1 MNDLSA
7 IRELAQNAELET
19 ALETLRAWAS
29 THARAELIFCD
40 QQLANIQI
48 TQKPYLAGRITF
60 DDHKRN
66 MANVTHALLEKLDEL
81 EGQNQAQENGTNPGA
96 PFHALSCDRVDQTDA
111 FEQYRKQFATHK
123 IQFYYLYGAE
133 PQAHK
138 SLFTRLALELEA
150 RNKRTV
156 LQIDLN
162 IKESRDPQIYK
173 EKFVRDLYSKLGV
186 NPDLHENL
194 LNSDLQ
200 FLIEKSPKIKALG
213 AQDAMFIL
221 AHVSHWTWDK
231 DLTPAAARWFILD
244 FCKCVL
250 PAEAPAVLFFFSF
263 DYNESDNPSVKTQV
277 VGAVTKSDF
286 VQALPEL
293 GMVLRRHV
301 GAWLAE
307 HPQFVPTSQE
317 RNLIL
322 NNQFAAPEYV
332 METVEEVLNQIIDNS
347 KNRLTR

>member
-48 TQKPYLAGRITF
+48 TEKPYLAGRILF

-66 MANVTHALLEKLDEL
+66 MANVTHALLEKLDDL
-81 EGQNQAQENGTNPGA
+81 ENQNQPPTNTPNPGA
-96 PFHALSCDRVDQTDA
+96 PFHAFSCDRVEQTDA
-111 FEQYRKQFATHK
+111 FEQHRKQLATHR
-123 IQFYYLYGAE
+123 IQFYYVYGGE
-133 PQAHK
+133 LQAHK
-138 SLFTRLALELEA
+138 SLFTRLALESEA
-150 RNKRTV
+150 RSNRKA
-156 LQIDLN
+156 LQIHLN
-162 IKESRDPQIYK
+162 IKESRDPHIYK
-173 EKFVRDLYSKLGV
+173 EKFVRDLYSALGV

-194 LNSDLQ
+194 LDSDLQ
-200 FLIEKSPKIKALG
+200 FLIEKSPKTKALG
-213 AQDAMFIL
+213 AQDAVFIL

-250 PAEAPAVLFFFSF
+250 PADAPSVLFFFSF
-263 DYNESDNPSVKTQV
+263 DYDETYDASVKTQV
-277 VGAVTKSDF
+277 VEAVTKSDF

-307 HPQFVPTSQE
+307 HPQFVPTAQE

-322 NNQFAAPEYV
+322 NNHFAGPEYV

>member
-1 MNDLSA
+1 MVDLSY
-7 IRELAQNAELET
+7 IRDTLNTKDLET
-19 ALETLRAWAS
+19 ALEKLREWA
-29 THARAELIFCD
+29 TEHAPQEVIFCD
-40 QQLANIQI
+40 QQLFNFKTTKDPYSRGII
-48 TQKPYLAGRITF
+48 TYEVHQMSTAKINF
-60 DDHKRN
+60 
-66 MANVTHALLEKLDEL
+66 ALLEKLIEL
-81 EGQNQAQENGTNPGA
+81 EGQNQAKVNDLNPGA

-111 FEQYRKQFATHK
+111 FEQYRKQLAK
-123 IQFYYLYGAE
+123 ERIQFYYLYGAE

-186 NPDLHENL
+186 EPNLHENL
-194 LNSDLQ
+194 LDSNLQ

-213 AQDAMFIL
+213 AQDAVFIL
-221 AHVSHWTWDK
+221 AHVSHWTWDQ

-250 PAEAPAVLFFFSF
+250 PADAPSVLFFFSF
-263 DYNESDNPSVKTQV
+263 DYDETYDASVKTQV
-277 VGAVTKSDF
+277 VEAVTKSDF

-317 RNLIL
+317 RNEIL

>member
-48 TQKPYLAGRITF
+48 TQKPYLAGRIPF

-81 EGQNQAQENGTNPGA
+81 EGQNQPQTNTPNPGA
-96 PFHALSCDRVDQTDA
+96 PFHALSCDRVEQTDA
-111 FEQYRKQFATHK
+111 FEQHRKQLVTHK

-138 SLFTRLALELEA
+138 SLFARLALELEA

-173 EKFVRDLYSKLGV
+173 EKFVRDLYSKLGID
-186 NPDLHENL
+186 PDHHENL
-194 LNSDLQ
+194 LDSNLQ
-200 FLIEKSPKIKALG
+200 FLVEKSPKIKDLG
-213 AQDAMFIL
+213 AQDAVFIL

-250 PAEAPAVLFFFSF
+250 PADAPSVLFFFSF
-263 DYNESDNPSVKTQV
+263 DYDETYDASVKTQV
-277 VGAVTKSDF
+277 VEAVTKSDF

-307 HPQFVPTSQE
+307 HPQFVPTAQE

-322 NNQFAAPEYV
+322 NNHFAGPEYV

>member
-1 MNDLSA
+1 LNELQT
-7 IRELAQNAELET
+7 IRELVQNDELEK
-19 ALETLRAWAS
+19 ALETLQKWVT
-29 THARAELIFCD
+29 THAPTEINFCPF
-40 QQLANIQI
+40 QLQRIQN
-48 TQKPYLAGRITF
+48 TKKTYLAGLIPYDENKLEISR
-60 DDHKRN
+60 
-66 MANVTHALLEKLDEL
+66 VSYALLDKLTEL
-81 EGQNQAQENGTNPGA
+81 EGQNQPPANTPNPGA

-133 PQAHK
+133 PQAHR

-186 NPDLHENL
+186 EPNLHENL
-194 LNSDLQ
+194 LDSNLQ

-213 AQDAMFIL
+213 AQDAVFIL
-221 AHVSHWTWDK
+221 AHVSHWTWDQ

-250 PAEAPAVLFFFSF
+250 PADAPSVLFFFSF
-263 DYNESDNPSVKTQV
+263 DYDETYDASVKTQV
-277 VGAVTKSDF
+277 VEAVTKSDF

-317 RNLIL
+317 RNEIL